1 MSFYESVIFS
11 LDELISDLK
20 VDLEVPFQGR
30 GSILY
35 SVANFS
41 QVCGQAIYRP
51 TEYYFNGRCY
61 SLLLPDCIL
70 DRGILEMKIR
80 FKQQGNILADCVDA
94 CMFSK
99 FWHI

>member
-11 LDELISDLK
+11 IDELISDLK
-20 VDLEVPFQGR
+20 VDLEVPFQGQ

-70 DRGILEMKIR
+70 DRGILEMRIR

-94 CMFSK
+94 CMFSI
-99 FWHI
+99 FWHS